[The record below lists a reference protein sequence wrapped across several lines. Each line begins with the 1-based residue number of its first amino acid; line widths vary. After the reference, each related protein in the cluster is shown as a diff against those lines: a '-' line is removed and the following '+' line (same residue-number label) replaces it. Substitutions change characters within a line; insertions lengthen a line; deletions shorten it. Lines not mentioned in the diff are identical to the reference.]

1 MNLEE
6 LKKKMD
12 EEHYIYDD
20 TLSTVLYVAL
30 QLGRP
35 LLIEGAAGV
44 GKTEVAK
51 VMAAALD
58 RELVR
63 LQCYEG
69 LDESKALY
77 EWNYQ
82 KQLLS
87 IQVNMNAQDR
97 EALTRSLF
105 SDEYL
110 LERPLLK
117 SIRSEKPVVL
127 LIDEIDKADEEFEA
141 FLLELL
147 SEMQVTIPEVGTIRA
162 NSVPFVVLT
171 SNRARPLS
179 EALRRRC
186 AYLYIEYPDMEKEL
200 AILRAKLPHVDDR
213 LCAQVALAVQKLRS
227 NEVILKKPSIAE
239 TLDWAAALDALGIRE
254 LTPDALRKT
263 AGFVL
268 KNNEDMAALARQTA
282 DKLDAMGIKFKVV
295 NVVDL
300 VKLQSAKEN
309 NEALSDEEFAELFTE
324 DKPVLFAYHSYARDV
339 RGLIYDRPNHDNF
352 NVHGYEEQG
361 STTTPYDMVRV
372 NNIDRYELQAEA
384 LRMIDADKYA
394 DKINELEAFRQ
405 EAFQF
410 AVDNGYDHPD
420 YTDWVYSGVNTNK
433 QGAVS
438 ATAATAGDN
447 E

>member
-1 MNLEE
+1 MTLEE
-6 LKKKMD
+6 LKQKMD
-12 EEHYIYDD
+12 GANYVYDD
-20 TLSTVLYVAL
+20 VLATTAYVAL
-30 QLGRP
+30 TLGRP

-87 IQVNMNAQDR
+87 IQVNMNSTDR
-97 EALTRSLF
+97 EALTQSLF

-110 LERPLLK
+110 LERPLLR

-147 SEMQVTIPEVGTIRA
+147 SEQQVTVPEIGTIRA
-162 NSVPFVVLT
+162 RTVPFVVLT

-186 AYLYIEYPDMEKEL
+186 AYLHIDYPDMDKEL
-200 AILRAKLPHVDDR
+200 AILRRKLPHVDDR
-213 LCAQVALAVQKLRS
+213 LCAQVALAVQKLRGS
-227 NEVILKKPSIAE
+227 EAILKKPSIAE

-254 LTPDALRKT
+254 LTPDALRQT

-268 KNNEDMAALARQTA
+268 KNNED
-282 DKLDAMGIKFKVV
+282 
-295 NVVDL
+295 
-300 VKLQSAKEN
+300 LQLLEQ
-309 NEALSDEEFAELFTE
+309 EQQ
-324 DKPVLFAYHSYARDV
+324 
-339 RGLIYDRPNHDNF
+339 
-352 NVHGYEEQG
+352 EEQKEQKEHCG
-361 STTTPYDMVRV
+361 RC
-372 NNIDRYELQAEA
+372 
-384 LRMIDADKYA
+384 
-394 DKINELEAFRQ
+394 
-405 EAFQF
+405 
-410 AVDNGYDHPD
+410 
-420 YTDWVYSGVNTNK
+420 
-433 QGAVS
+433 QGHS
-438 ATAATAGDN
+438 HG
-447 E
+447 

>member
-1 MNLEE
+1 MDAQE
-6 LKKKMD
+6 LKRKLD
-12 EEHYIYDD
+12 AAHYVYDD
-20 TLSTVLYVAL
+20 SLVTTLLVAL

-44 GKTEVAK
+44 GKTEIAK
-51 VMAAALD
+51 VMAQALD

-87 IQVNMNAQDR
+87 IQVQMNRQDP

-147 SEMQVTIPEVGTIRA
+147 SEMQVSIPEIGTIR
-162 NSVPFVVLT
+162 SKTVPFVVLT

-186 AYLYIEYPDMEKEL
+186 AYLYIQYPSLEKEI
-200 AILRAKLPHVDDR
+200 AIIRAKQPNVNEH
-213 LCAQVALAVQKLRS
+213 LAVQVAQAIQDLRA
-227 NEVILKKPSIAE
+227 NDAILKSPPSPRRW
-239 TLDWAAALDALGIRE
+239 T
-254 LTPDALRKT
+254 
-263 AGFVL
+263 GFPPWRP
-268 KNNEDMAALARQTA
+268 LA
-282 DKLDAMGIKFKVV
+282 
-295 NVVDL
+295 
-300 VKLQSAKEN
+300 
-309 NEALSDEEFAELFTE
+309 
-324 DKPVLFAYHSYARDV
+324 
-339 RGLIYDRPNHDNF
+339 
-352 NVHGYEEQG
+352 
-361 STTTPYDMVRV
+361 
-372 NNIDRYELQAEA
+372 
-384 LRMIDADKYA
+384 
-394 DKINELEAFRQ
+394 
-405 EAFQF
+405 
-410 AVDNGYDHPD
+410 
-420 YTDWVYSGVNTNK
+420 
-433 QGAVS
+433 S
-438 ATAATAGDN
+438 AT
-447 E
+447 

>member
-1 MNLEE
+1 MNITE
-6 LKKKMD
+6 LKRKMD
-12 EEHYIYDD
+12 EAHYIYDD
-20 TLSTVLYVAL
+20 TLATVLAVAL

-44 GKTEVAK
+44 GKTEIAK
-51 VMAAALD
+51 VMATALD
-58 RELVR
+58 RDLIR

-87 IQVNMNAQDR
+87 IQVNMNAQDK

-147 SEMQVTIPEVGTIRA
+147 SEMQVTIPEIGTVKAKSI
-162 NSVPFVVLT
+162 PFVVLT

-227 NEVILKKPSIAE
+227 NDVILKKPSIAE

-254 LTPDALRKT
+254 LTPDALRQT

-268 KNNEDMAALARQTA
+268 KNNED
-282 DKLDAMGIKFKVV
+282 LDAM
-295 NVVDL
+295 DL
-300 VKLQSAKEN
+300 
-309 NEALSDEEFAELFTE
+309 DGEEPHTCTCGGSCGG
-324 DKPVLFAYHSYARDV
+324 H
-339 RGLIYDRPNHDNF
+339 H
-352 NVHGYEEQG
+352 HG
-361 STTTPYDMVRV
+361 
-372 NNIDRYELQAEA
+372 
-384 LRMIDADKYA
+384 
-394 DKINELEAFRQ
+394 
-405 EAFQF
+405 
-410 AVDNGYDHPD
+410 
-420 YTDWVYSGVNTNK
+420 
-433 QGAVS
+433 
-438 ATAATAGDN
+438 
-447 E
+447 

>member
-1 MNLEE
+1 MTFEE
-6 LKKKMD
+6 LKQKMD
-12 EEHYIYDD
+12 EAHYIYDE
-20 TLSTVLYVAL
+20 TLATVLYVAL

-44 GKTEVAK
+44 GKTEIAK
-51 VMAAALD
+51 VMASALD
-58 RELVR
+58 RDLVR

-87 IQVNMNAQDR
+87 IQVNMNETDKD
-97 EALTRSLF
+97 ALTRSLF

-110 LERPLLK
+110 LERPLLQ

-147 SEMQVTIPEVGTIRA
+147 SDMQVSIPEVGTIRA
-162 NSVPFVVLT
+162 KTIPFVVLT

-186 AYLYIEYPDMEKEL
+186 AYLYIDYPDMEKEL
-200 AILRAKLPHVDDR
+200 AIIRAKLPHVDDR
-213 LCAQVALAVQKLRS
+213 LAAQVALAVQKLRA

-254 LTPDALRKT
+254 LTPDALRQT

-268 KNNEDMAALARQTA
+268 KNNEDI
-282 DKLDAMGIKFKVV
+282 DAM
-295 NVVDL
+295 DL
-300 VKLQSAKEN
+300 EG
-309 NEALSDEEFAELFTE
+309 E
-324 DKPVLFAYHSYARDV
+324 D
-339 RGLIYDRPNHDNF
+339 HDCQCGGNCGHHHH
-352 NVHGYEEQG
+352 HGG
-361 STTTPYDMVRV
+361 HHHDP
-372 NNIDRYELQAEA
+372 A
-384 LRMIDADKYA
+384 
-394 DKINELEAFRQ
+394 
-405 EAFQF
+405 
-410 AVDNGYDHPD
+410 
-420 YTDWVYSGVNTNK
+420 
-433 QGAVS
+433 
-438 ATAATAGDN
+438 
-447 E
+447 

>member
-1 MNLEE
+1 MTYEQ
-6 LKKKMD
+6 LKAKMD
-12 EEHYIYDD
+12 EAHYIYDE
-20 TLSTVLYVAL
+20 TLATVLYVSL

-58 RELVR
+58 RDLVR

-82 KQLLS
+82 KQLLA
-87 IQVNMNAQDR
+87 IQVDQCQTDR
-97 EALTRSLF
+97 EDMTRSLF

-162 NSVPFVVLT
+162 NSIPFVVLT

-186 AYLYIEYPDMEKEL
+186 AYLYIEYPDVQKEL
-200 AILRAKLPHVDDR
+200 NILRAKVPHVDDR
-213 LCAQVALAVQKLRS
+213 LAAQVALAVHKLRE
-227 NEVILKKPSIAE
+227 NDAILKKPSIAE
-239 TLDWAAALDALGIRE
+239 TLDWAAALDALGIQE
-254 LTPDALRKT
+254 LTPDALRQT

-268 KNNEDMAALARQTA
+268 KNNEDINAMDL
-282 DKLDAMGIKFKVV
+282 DKLD
-295 NVVDL
+295 
-300 VKLQSAKEN
+300 
-309 NEALSDEEFAELFTE
+309 EEDNCTCG
-324 DKPVLFAYHSYARDV
+324 H
-339 RGLIYDRPNHDNF
+339 HDHHCGGHH
-352 NVHGYEEQG
+352 HG
-361 STTTPYDMVRV
+361 
-372 NNIDRYELQAEA
+372 
-384 LRMIDADKYA
+384 
-394 DKINELEAFRQ
+394 
-405 EAFQF
+405 
-410 AVDNGYDHPD
+410 
-420 YTDWVYSGVNTNK
+420 
-433 QGAVS
+433 
-438 ATAATAGDN
+438 
-447 E
+447 

>member
-1 MNLEE
+1 MDLEL

-12 EEHYIYDD
+12 EAHYVYDD
-20 TLSTVLYVAL
+20 TLATVLYVAL
-30 QLGRP
+30 RLGRP

-44 GKTEVAK
+44 GKTEIAK
-51 VMAAALD
+51 VMASALD
-58 RELVR
+58 RDLVR

-87 IQVNMNAQDR
+87 IQVNMNSQDKD
-97 EALTRSLF
+97 ALTKQLF

-110 LERPLLK
+110 LERPLLQ
-117 SIRSEKPVVL
+117 SIRSEKEVVL

-147 SEMQVTIPEVGTIRA
+147 SDMQVSIPEIGTVKAKTI
-162 NSVPFVVLT
+162 PFVVLT

-200 AILRAKLPHVDDR
+200 AILRMKLPHLDDR

-227 NEVILKKPSIAE
+227 TDTILKKPSIAE

-254 LTPDALRKT
+254 LTPDALRRT

-268 KNNEDMAALARQTA
+268 KNNEDIAAL
-282 DKLDAMGIKFKVV
+282 
-295 NVVDL
+295 
-300 VKLQSAKEN
+300 
-309 NEALSDEEFAELFTE
+309 EEMEE
-324 DKPVLFAYHSYARDV
+324 GEP
-339 RGLIYDRPNHDNF
+339 HDCHCGGHCGGHH
-352 NVHGYEEQG
+352 HG
-361 STTTPYDMVRV
+361 
-372 NNIDRYELQAEA
+372 
-384 LRMIDADKYA
+384 
-394 DKINELEAFRQ
+394 
-405 EAFQF
+405 
-410 AVDNGYDHPD
+410 
-420 YTDWVYSGVNTNK
+420 
-433 QGAVS
+433 
-438 ATAATAGDN
+438 
-447 E
+447 

>member
-1 MNLEE
+1 MNLEQ
-6 LKKKMD
+6 LKAKMD
-12 EEHYIYDD
+12 EVHYIYDD
-20 TLSTVLYVAL
+20 TLATVLTVAL

-51 VMAAALD
+51 VMAHALG

-69 LDESKALY
+69 LDEGKALY

-87 IQVNMNAQDR
+87 IQINAGAQSRD
-97 EALTRSLF
+97 ELTRDLF

-117 SIRSEKPVVL
+117 SIRSEESVVL

-147 SEMQVTIPEVGTIRA
+147 SEMQVSIPEVGTIRA
-162 NSVPFVVLT
+162 RSIPFVVLT

-186 AYLYIEYPDMEKEL
+186 AYLYIEYPDLEKEL

-213 LCAQVALAVQKLRS
+213 LCVQVALAVKKLRD
-227 NEVILKKPSIAE
+227 NEAILKKPSIAE
-239 TLDWAAALDALGIRE
+239 TLDWAAALNALGVRE
-254 LTPDALRKT
+254 LTPDALRQT

-268 KNNEDMAALARQTA
+268 KNPE
-282 DKLDAMGIKFKVV
+282 
-295 NVVDL
+295 
-300 VKLQSAKEN
+300 
-309 NEALSDEEFAELFTE
+309 
-324 DKPVLFAYHSYARDV
+324 DV
-339 RGLIYDRPNHDNF
+339 RLIQS
-352 NVHGYEEQG
+352 VSEE
-361 STTTPYDMVRV
+361 
-372 NNIDRYELQAEA
+372 EA
-384 LRMIDADKYA
+384 P
-394 DKINELEAFRQ
+394 Q
-405 EAFQF
+405 EHSCSCGGHCHA
-410 AVDNGYDHPD
+410 
-420 YTDWVYSGVNTNK
+420 
-433 QGAVS
+433 
-438 ATAATAGDN
+438 
-447 E
+447 